1 MEPMM
6 KTARRLLLTLGAVLF
21 LLPLGSGC
29 ETNEPVIWSLPHNK
43 RRILTVLNGF
53 HRLHMDID
61 RIIFDMEEYPVEAD
75 Y

>member
-1 MEPMM
+1 M
-6 KTARRLLLTLGAVLF
+6 KTARRLLLSLGAVLL
-21 LLPLGSGC
+21 LLPLGAGC

-43 RRILTVLNGF
+43 RHGLTILNGF